1 MKKRLIKIIFLN
13 AFIVIIS
20 FIYYFLNKYFNI
32 GIPCLF
38 YKITGLKCPGC
49 GITRLIFSLIK
60 LDFRQAFF
68 YNPLVFI
75 LLPFIGFYIIYQ
87 EYLYITKKEDK
98 IIKKIPSYIYYVLII
113 ILIIYAIF
121 RNIFSF

>member
-87 EYLYITKKEDK
+87 EYLYITKKEDQ

-113 ILIIYAIF
+113 ILIIYAIL
-121 RNIFSF
+121 RNIFIF

>member
-1 MKKRLIKIIFLN
+1 MKKRLIKIVLLN
-13 AFIVIIS
+13 TLIVIIS
-20 FIYYFLNKYFNI
+20 LIYYFLNKYFNI

-38 YKITGLKCPGC
+38 YQITGLKCPGC

-98 IIKKIPSYIYYVLII
+98 IIKKIPSYIYYLLII
-113 ILIIYAIF
+113 ILIIYAIL
-121 RNIFSF
+121 RNIFVF

>member
-38 YKITGLKCPGC
+38 YKITGLKCQGF
-49 GITRLIFSLIK
+49 GINRLIFSLIK

-113 ILIIYAIF
+113 ILIIYAIL
-121 RNIFSF
+121 RNIFIF

>member
-13 AFIVIIS
+13 AFIIIIS

-38 YKITGLKCPGC
+38 YQITGLKCPGC
-49 GITRLIFSLIK
+49 GITRLMFSLIK
-60 LDFRQAFF
+60 LDFKQAFF
-68 YNPLVFI
+68 YNHLVFI

-87 EYLYITKKEDK
+87 EYLYITKREDK
-98 IIKKIPSYIYYVLII
+98 IIKKIPRYTYYILII
-113 ILIIYAIF
+113 ILIIYAIL
-121 RNIFSF
+121 RNIFNF

>member
-1 MKKRLIKIIFLN
+1 MKKLLIKIIFLDS
-13 AFIVIIS
+13 FIVIIS
-20 FIYYFLNKYFNI
+20 LMYYFLNKYFNI

-38 YKITGLKCPGC
+38 YQITGLKCPGC

-60 LDFRQAFF
+60 LEFQQAFF

-87 EYLYITKKEDK
+87 EYLYITKKEEK

-113 ILIIYAIF
+113 ILIIYAIL
-121 RNIFSF
+121 RNIFIF

>member
-1 MKKRLIKIIFLN
+1 MKKRLIKIIFLDS
-13 AFIVIIS
+13 FIVIIS
-20 FIYYFLNKYFNI
+20 LMYYFLNKYFNI

-38 YKITGLKCPGC
+38 YQITGLKCPGC

-60 LDFRQAFF
+60 LNFKQAFF

-75 LLPFIGFYIIYQ
+75 LLPFIVFYIIYQ
-87 EYLYITKKEDK
+87 EYLYITKKEDQ